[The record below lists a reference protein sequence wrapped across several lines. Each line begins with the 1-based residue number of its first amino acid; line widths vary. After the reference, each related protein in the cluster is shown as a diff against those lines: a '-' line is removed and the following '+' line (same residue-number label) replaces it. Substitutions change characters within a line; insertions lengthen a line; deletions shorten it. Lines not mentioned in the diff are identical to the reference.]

1 MKSILLAISAFV
13 ALSLVFLLILVTSFA
28 LSFLLNDD
36 AKNVAI
42 DGSSMVDEYQEW
54 LTSNIQQKNRL
65 FPDEEE
71 GAEQAEEL
79 KQYGE
84 AFENIQQ
91 KDEQTEYQELK
102 IPELVNLMK
111 AVPLP
116 SLPDGEE
123 W

>member
-1 MKSILLAISAFV
+1 M
-13 ALSLVFLLILVTSFA
+13 
-28 LSFLLNDD
+28 
-36 AKNVAI
+36 
-42 DGSSMVDEYQEW
+42 GDEYQEW
-54 LTSNIQQKNRL
+54 LTS
-65 FPDEEE
+65 
-71 GAEQAEEL
+71 
-79 KQYGE
+79 
-84 AFENIQQ
+84 NIQQ